1 MNDLEHF
8 FVLSNPRNRS
18 CKANFWLFTVSL
30 CKQSKNLLT
39 LQLFLWY
46 SGITISVYAIMPVKI
61 LVKEEIIYLRKF
73 KQVQRKEVT
82 YDLAEWK
89 QIEERAASVMLKTG
103 TFIKRMS
110 LEGKI
115 YYFNMRD
122 VSEVM
127 KALRIIGANI
137 NQIAKKANETVDLS
151 MMCQ

>member
-1 MNDLEHF
+1 M
-8 FVLSNPRNRS
+8 
-18 CKANFWLFTVSL
+18 
-30 CKQSKNLLT
+30 
-39 LQLFLWY
+39 
-46 SGITISVYAIMPVKI
+46 
-61 LVKEEIIYLRKF
+61 RKF

-115 YYFNMRD
+115 IYFDMRE

-137 NQIAKKANETVDLS
+137 NQIARKANDINNIYADDVEALRKEVEEIGHIFTRSSGHSRVQAFEQSLVCLYPHLPKRWRGYDENRGFGYVVS
-151 MMCQ
+151 